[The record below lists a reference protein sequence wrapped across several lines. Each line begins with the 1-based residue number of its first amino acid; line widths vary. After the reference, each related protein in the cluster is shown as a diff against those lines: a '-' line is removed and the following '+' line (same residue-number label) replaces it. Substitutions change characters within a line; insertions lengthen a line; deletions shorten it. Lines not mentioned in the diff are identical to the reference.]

1 MIDIETEI
9 FNSISVKVREKYSQ
23 IFLTGEYVKS
33 PPSFPCASIVEVDN
47 QIYRNTR
54 TTECIENHAQLLYEV
69 NVYSNKHNGK
79 KSECKEIISFIDSIF
94 GRYGFTRIFL
104 NPVPNEEDATIY
116 RMVAR
121 YRAIVSK
128 DKIIYRR

>member
-69 NVYSNKHNGK
+69 STVSWRALDSHGRFSIPFPMRRTQPFIAWWLGTELSYRKTKSFTGGK
-79 KSECKEIISFIDSIF
+79 NH
-94 GRYGFTRIFL
+94 GY
-104 NPVPNEEDATIY
+104 
-116 RMVAR
+116 
-121 YRAIVSK
+121 
-128 DKIIYRR
+128 

>member
-54 TTECIENHAQLLYEV
+54 TTECMYIGDYWTIGGV
-69 NVYSNKHNGK
+69 NYGGLAICLRWH
-79 KSECKEIISFIDSIF
+79 ISFQRLPQRPPQAQASTMPK
-94 GRYGFTRIFL
+94 RK
-104 NPVPNEEDATIY
+104 
-116 RMVAR
+116 
-121 YRAIVSK
+121 SK
-128 DKIIYRR
+128 TV